1 MGFGLQV
8 FCFQHVFAEDYDYLA
23 GGYSSTMVT
32 VICAVCIVYIWS
44 LSPALPFFKV
54 LICLFAIFGRQ
65 VLLLT
70 FSDYMLQTES

>member
-8 FCFQHVFAEDYDYLA
+8 FHFQHVFAEDYDYLA

-44 LSPALPFFKV
+44 LSPALPVFPGFDLPVCHLWAAGVASDV
-54 LICLFAIFGRQ
+54 L
-65 VLLLT
+65 
-70 FSDYMLQTES
+70 